1 KHAAKTGLKPKKKA
15 SELYRKTKGCLK
27 FKIFLGALAFSFFAK
42 GFSGSYMKSVMI
54 QIERRFEIPS
64 FIVGL
69 IDGSFEL
76 GNLLVLVIVS
86 YLGSKVNRP
95 RVIAVGCLI
104 MSIGSFTSALSHFIM
119 GRSSSVLSIQQVI
132 ILRELFSGIS
142 PVNAIFECEKTT
154 SSYLWLI
161 VLAGNLLRG
170 VGEAPVMPLGL
181 SYIDDFATEQN
192 SAFYIGKLSGAV
204 IGMLGP
210 MLGFLVGSVCADL
223 WVDIGAVDTDT
234 LTINSRDTRWVG
246 AWWLGILVSG
256 VLSIVASLPF
266 WFLPHSLSKQGERG
280 NVKNSNDRSCTAN
293 LAIKK
298 TPYDF
303 FPTLKKLLGNP
314 IFLVYLVITIL
325 NFNIFVGSISY
336 DPKYIEQQ
344 FNVSVS
350 KAIFLIGVIIMPV
363 VILGLFLGGFI
374 IKKFKLCVMGM
385 AKFASSLTTAAFLLF
400 LLVFMFNCETLQVAG
415 LTVNYSGAKESSF
428 SKRITLSD
436 CNSACNCETSHWDP
450 VCGSNGIT
458 YMSACL
464 AGCNAST
471 GIGKDMV
478 FHNCSC
484 VGVSGPGNLSAALG
498 QCPRDNCT
506 KVFPYY
512 LALKFV
518 NACMLS
524 LAGSPLYMII
534 SVSPDVKS
542 FAIGIETLCGGF
554 PSPIYFGALIDRTC
568 LKWGT
573 KPCGER
579 GSCRVYDVQGFRNN
593 YLGLTSVLKGGN
605 CIFFVILCILIAK
618 RFRQDDK
625 GSKAAKNTE
634 VFTIKLP
641 ATSPKEIES
650 SCTDTAVTEDT
661 HF

>member
-1 KHAAKTGLKPKKKA
+1 ENLSKDDVGKDDKSPTFRSCQIIKKIK
-15 SELYRKTKGCLK
+15 R
-27 FKIFLGALAFSFFAK
+27 
-42 GFSGSYMKSVMI
+42 FSGSYMKSVMI

-119 GRSSSVLSIQQVI
+119 GRVLFKCTRSDTGSWMCSVCVLH
-132 ILRELFSGIS
+132 LF
-142 PVNAIFECEKTT
+142 PAECEKTT

-192 SAFYIGKLSGAV
+192 SAFYIGKL

-223 WVDIGAVDTDT
+223 WVDIGAVDTGKEKYSAP
-234 LTINSRDTRWVG
+234 LDTRWVG

-266 WFLPHSLSKQGERG
+266 WFLPHSLEE
-280 NVKNSNDRSCTAN
+280 
-293 LAIKK
+293 KK
-298 TPYDF
+298 DLISSLLRLWIGKPLISRAYCVLILFPHSRITLNKIYFFPSVPDF

-415 LTVNYSGAKESSF
+415 LTVNYSGF
-428 SKRITLSD
+428 RITLSD

-524 LAGSPLYMII
+524 LAGSPLYMIMLR

-542 FAIGIETLCGGF
+542 FAIGIETLCGRILGGF